1 MKTATDGSHP
11 ALDNRLEPVSSQTT
25 TTIRPT
31 RNSRGERGSGTT
43 ITIDLSDQPDLLT
56 RIRVAAKADDREPS
70 KWLRRAI
77 VNNADYLFAI
87 QSPEKK

>member
-1 MKTATDGSHP
+1 MSINQLVTSETRH
-11 ALDNRLEPVSSQTT
+11 NT
-25 TTIRPT
+25 TTIKPK
-31 RNSRGERGSGTT
+31 RGERGSGST
-43 ITIDLSDQPDLLT
+43 ITIDLSDQPELLAK
-56 RIRVAAKADDREPS
+56 IREAAKADDREPS